1 VHTGVRRPAVLAL
14 RYLASANTSVGATGQ
29 LFRVGAPPAEVNA
42 GWRRRGYRERR
53 FVEASEVSAKLAI
66 AS

>member
-1 VHTGVRRPAVLAL
+1 MLQHLVAEHIGWSDRP
-14 RYLASANTSVGATGQ
+14 T
-29 LFRVGAPPAEVNA
+29 LFRVGAPPRSEVDA
-42 GWRRRGYRERR
+42 GWGRRGYTERR